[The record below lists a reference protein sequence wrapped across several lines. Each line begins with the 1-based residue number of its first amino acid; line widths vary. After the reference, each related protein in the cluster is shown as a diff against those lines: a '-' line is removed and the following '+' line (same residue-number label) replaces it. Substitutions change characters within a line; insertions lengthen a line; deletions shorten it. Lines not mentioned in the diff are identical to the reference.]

1 MSKWR
6 DRMSSIRVL
15 LVIISSVIYTI
26 FPQPLTLS
34 LFCIVGIACVSLTT
48 LNEKNRKKARRQ
60 DVGGEEED

>member
-1 MSKWR
+1 
-6 DRMSSIRVL
+6 MSSIRVL

-34 LFCIVGIACVSLTT
+34 LFCIVGLACFSLTT
-48 LNEKNRKKARRQ
+48 LKQKNREIAGGH